1 MTSDDLFAGI
11 EDPDPSE
18 LLEIEAEAGDLK
30 GLGRSLVPEFEA
42 PSDLGRP
49 VGRLGAPGPDD
60 DVPRDGDD
68 EGDAIAWSEADTI
81 TGSEPESSV
90 WSADADD
97 LSAEEAAVH
106 VTYDPEF
113 GESGDGYLR

>member
-1 MTSDDLFAGI
+1 MTNDDLFAGI
-11 EDPDPSE
+11 DDPDPSE
-18 LLEIEAEAGDLK
+18 LLEIEAEAGEL
-30 GLGRSLVPEFEA
+30 GLLGQSLEPEFEE
-42 PSDLGRP
+42 PSDLGRA

-68 EGDAIAWSEADTI
+68 EADAIAWSEADAS
-81 TGSEPESSV
+81 TGSEPESTV